1 MRTVAQCGQHAKA
14 LALQFRL
21 GITTQPALE
30 LANLAGQLIT
40 LFASATP
47 QQIAQLQQLLTAVLQ
62 CQQNRDWSG
71 LADYLEYE
79 LQELLAGS
87 LA

>member
-1 MRTVAQCGQHAKA
+1 MDTVTQYRQHLKA

-30 LANLAGQLIT
+30 LATLAGQLIT
-40 LFASATP
+40 LFACAAP
-47 QQIAQLQQLLTAVLQ
+47 QQIAQLHQLLTAVLQ

-79 LQELLAGS
+79 LQDLLATAS
-87 LA
+87 A